1 MNSRSEKISL
11 LSELIAFAIIDG
23 ELHDREY
30 DFLCVLSQ
38 ELCIEKQAFLDL
50 FRKRDKI
57 VAIKSNFDRIVHFY
71 QLSLLMFC
79 DGKVHK
85 YEDIS
90 IHKTALKLGLN
101 PLATNRVLALMEC
114 APNHILKPETVIGI
128 FEEQL
133 N

>member
-1 MNSRSEKISL
+1 MYSRSEKISL
-11 LSELIAFAIIDG
+11 LSELIAFAIVDG
-23 ELHDREY
+23 ELHDKEY
-30 DFLCVLSQ
+30 DFLYLLSQ
-38 ELCIEKQAFLDL
+38 ELDIEKVAFLDL

-57 VAIKSNFDRIVHFY
+57 KPIKSEFDRIVHFY

-79 DGKVHK
+79 DGSIHK

-90 IHKTALKLGLN
+90 IHKLGLKMGLN
-101 PLATNRVLALMEC
+101 PTAIDRILQMMRC
-114 APNHILKPETVIGI
+114 APNNILKPEQVIGI